1 MPDII
6 QESYE
11 VLNQYLGET
20 NNRNLK
26 RLPEKYELLLKAVQN
41 LVSYAHQ
48 MGVAEGRNQK
58 DIEICKLLKQF
69 DQPSRYPKYKSLE
82 AAKENETR

>member
-1 MPDII
+1 MPDTI

-11 VLNQYLGET
+11 ILNHFLGET

-26 RLPEKYELLLKAVQN
+26 RLPEKYEPLLKAIQN
-41 LVSYAHQ
+41 LVSFVHQ

-69 DQPSRYPKYKSLE
+69 DQPSRWPKYLRVEEKP
-82 AAKENETR
+82 NE